1 MEAPGTYHHSVMVA
15 NLAESA
21 CEAIGANGLLA
32 RVGSYYH
39 DIGKTR
45 RPNFFIENQMHLDN
59 PHDRLP
65 PEKSASIIIAHV
77 TDGSNILKKYHLP
90 KEIIDIAEQHHGT
103 TLLKYFYHKAQQ
115 LNPEISEA
123 EFRYPG
129 PKAQT
134 KESAVVGIAD
144 SVEAAVRSMTQPTPE
159 GIESLVKKI
168 VDERLQD
175 GQLNECDITIKEI
188 ETVAHTLCET
198 LKGIFHSR
206 IEYPEIIKKVK
217 QA

>member
-1 MEAPGTYHHSVMVA
+1 
-15 NLAESA
+15 LAESA

-65 PEKSASIIIAHV
+65 PEKSANIIIDHV
-77 TDGSNILKKYHLP
+77 IEGSTILKKYHMP
-90 KEIIDIAEQHHGT
+90 KELIEIAEQHHGT
-103 TLLKYFYHKAQQ
+103 TLLKFFYHKALQ
-115 LNPEISEA
+115 NGTETKE
-123 EFRYPG
+123 EDFRYPG
-129 PKAQT
+129 PKAQS
-134 KESAVVGIAD
+134 KESAIVGIAD
-144 SVEAAVRSMTQPTPE
+144 SVEAAVRSLTTPTPE
-159 GIESLVKKI
+159 LIESLVKKI
-168 VDERLQD
+168 VADRLQD
-175 GQLNECDITIKEI
+175 GQLNECDLTLKEL
-188 ETVAHTLCET
+188 ETVSHTLCET

-206 IEYPEIIKKVK
+206 IEYPELTKKVK